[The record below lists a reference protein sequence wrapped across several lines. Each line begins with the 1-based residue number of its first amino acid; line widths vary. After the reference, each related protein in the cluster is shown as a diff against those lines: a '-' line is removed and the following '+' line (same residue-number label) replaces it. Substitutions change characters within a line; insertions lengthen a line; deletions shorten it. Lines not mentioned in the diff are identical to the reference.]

1 MNHAREI
8 LRSTA
13 MAPNTA
19 TGVQLNP
26 ALLKLL
32 QCPLTHTS
40 VQVAEST
47 LVEQINSRI
56 KRGGVVSQSGEPV
69 EEPFDAL
76 LQNESK
82 TWLIPVRGGIITLVA
97 DQLVSARFLED

>member
-8 LRSTA
+8 LRSSA
-13 MAPNTA
+13 MSPQIASGHP
-19 TGVQLNP
+19 LNP

-32 QCPLTHTS
+32 QCPLTQS
-40 VQVAEST
+40 PVQIAEQG
-47 LVEQINSRI
+47 LLERINARI
-56 KRGGVVSQSGEPV
+56 KMGGVVSQNGEPV
-69 EEPFDAL
+69 EEPFDGA

-97 DQLVSARFLED
+97 DQLVSSRFLDD

>member
-8 LRSTA
+8 LRTSA
-13 MAPNTA
+13 MAPKTVS
-19 TGVQLNP
+19 GFHFNP

-32 QCPLTHTS
+32 QCPLTHSS
-40 VQVAEST
+40 VQVAEAT
-47 LVEQINSRI
+47 LLEQINARI
-56 KRGGVVSQSGEPV
+56 KLGGVVSQNGEPV
-69 EEPFDAL
+69 EEPFDAV

-97 DQLVSARFLED
+97 DQLVSARYLED

>member
-8 LRSTA
+8 LRPTA
-13 MAPNTA
+13 MAPKTA
-19 TGVQLNP
+19 TGVQFNP

-32 QCPLTHTS
+32 QCPLTHSS
-40 VQVAEST
+40 VEVAEPI
-47 LVEQINSRI
+47 LVDRINDRI

-69 EEPFDAL
+69 DELCDAV